1 MHVIS
6 TTSQVVKV
14 IPREKTLVVT
24 LNLRDEQT
32 QEITTKAIV
41 GSLDGNYVSFDLNFV
56 CIEGNYYTFQLNE
69 GDSLLYYGM
78 LFCTN
83 ETEYDAYKITEG
95 EYTSP
100 SSNNEYIFN
109 E

>member
-6 TTSQVVKV
+6 TASQVVKV
-14 IPREKTLVVT
+14 IPRVKTLSVT

-32 QEITTKAIV
+32 QQLTTKAIV
-41 GSLDGNYVSFDLNFV
+41 GTLDGNFVSFNLDFT

-69 GDSLLYYGM
+69 GNNLLYYGM

-83 ETEYDAYKITEG
+83 ETNYDAYKITEG

-100 SSNNEYIFN
+100 SSNNEYVFN